1 MKTIWTHTIS
11 DNWSR
16 VRQRETAVRF
26 HAKADNRN
34 TEEVDTET
42 KQCPTLPQTYQS
54 WYRYNSSYRTGCR
67 RERAPL
73 TDPRQRRTWQKSS
86 LPFSS
91 PCGSFAP
98 RWPDSPSKA
107 ETERWLKGERC
118 ALLRSINVTRITHLE
133 SENKLDSVCKRCRAR
148 KTKIL
153 DQSEEKEVEKRP
165 GQTQCRSEP
174 CRQRHKTRVLW
185 GEWQTCSLAFPMN

>member
-1 MKTIWTHTIS
+1 MWTHTIS

-16 VRQRETAVRF
+16 VRQREIAVRF

-34 TEEVDTET
+34 TEVVDTET
-42 KQCPTLPQTYQS
+42 KQCPTLLQTYQS
-54 WYRYNSSYRTGCR
+54 WYRYNSSYRTRCR
-67 RERAPL
+67 RGRAPL
-73 TDPRQRRTWQKSS
+73 TDPWQRRTWQKSS

-91 PCGSFAP
+91 LCGSFAP
-98 RWPDSPSKA
+98 HWPDSPSET
-107 ETERWLKGERC
+107 ETERWLKDGQC
-118 ALLRSINVTRITHLE
+118 VLLWLINATRIMHLE

-148 KTKIL
+148 KTKII
-153 DQSEEKEVEKRP
+153 DQSEEKEVEERP

-185 GEWQTCSLAFPMN
+185 GEW